1 MPEGISLI
9 REIQTRTILNRVSV
23 PDSWFGLH
31 YSMNLYRGCSHRCI
45 YCDSRSECYSID
57 SFDRDVLVKTN
68 AIDLLRDRLP
78 RLRIKGTIG
87 TGSMNDPYQPAERKI
102 GLTRRA
108 LEVIAENHF
117 PVHVITKS
125 DLVLRDM
132 DLLERIGRV
141 YSAVTFTVTTADEA
155 LAGQL
160 EPFAPSVMARF
171 KAMKQLSERGIHTG
185 ITLMPVLPFITDNPA
200 NILAILDM
208 AAESGAEYMIPFLGL
223 TLRDGQ
229 REYFMREIE
238 NVFPGMSQKYR
249 EHFGNMYHCPVSN
262 AGLLESI
269 LKKACAK
276 RSIPLEMPFYDPFD
290 TGQMNLF

>member
-1 MPEGISLI
+1 MI

-23 PDSWFGLH
+23 PDSWFGL
-31 YSMNLYRGCSHRCI
+31 YYNMNLYRGCSHRCI
-45 YCDSRSECYSID
+45 YCDSRSECYGID

-68 AIDLLRDRLP
+68 AVDLLKNRLP

-87 TGSMNDPYQPAERKI
+87 TGSMNDPYQPVEKKI

-108 LEVIAENHF
+108 LEVIEENHF

-125 DLVLRDM
+125 DLVLRDG

-141 YSAVTFTVTTADEA
+141 YSAVTFTVTTADET
-155 LAGQL
+155 LAGKL
-160 EPFAPSVMARF
+160 EPFAPSVAARF
-171 KAMKQLSERGIHTG
+171 RAMRQLSERGIHTG

-208 AAESGAEYMIPFLGL
+208 AAESGAEYIIPFLGV

-229 REYFMREIE
+229 REYFLREIE
-238 NVFPGMSQKYR
+238 KVFPGMNRKYR
-249 EHFGNMYHCPVSN
+249 EDFGNMYHCPVSN
-262 AGLLESI
+262 AGILEGM
-269 LKKACAK
+269 LREACVK
-276 RSIPLEMPFYDPFD
+276 RSILLEMPFYDPFD
-290 TGQMNLF
+290 NGQMNLF

>member
-1 MPEGISLI
+1 MI

-31 YSMNLYRGCSHRCI
+31 YSMNLYRGCAHRCV
-45 YCDSRSECYSID
+45 YCDSRSECYGID
-57 SFDRDVLVKTN
+57 CFDRDVLVKTN
-68 AIDLLRDRLP
+68 AVDLLKNRLP

-87 TGSMNDPYQPAERKI
+87 TGSMNDPYQPVEKKI

-108 LEVIAENHF
+108 LEVIEENHF

-141 YSAVTFTVTTADEA
+141 YSAVTFTVTTADET
-155 LAGQL
+155 LAGKL
-160 EPFAPSVMARF
+160 EPFAPSVISRF
-171 KAMKQLSERGIHTG
+171 KAMRQLSERGIHTG
-185 ITLMPVLPFITDNPA
+185 ITLMPVLPFITDKPE
-200 NILAILDM
+200 NIHAILDM
-208 AAESGAEYMIPFLGL
+208 AAESGAEYIIPYFGV

-229 REYFMREIE
+229 REYFMREIKK
-238 NVFPGMSQKYR
+238 VFPGMNRKYR

-262 AGLLESI
+262 ADILEGI
-269 LKKACAK
+269 LREACRK
-276 RSIPLEMPFYDPFD
+276 RSILLEMPFYDPLD
-290 TGQMNLF
+290 TGQLNLF

>member
-1 MPEGISLI
+1 MI

-45 YCDSRSECYSID
+45 YCDSRSECYGID
-57 SFDRDVLVKTN
+57 CFDRDVLVKTN
-68 AIDLLRDRLP
+68 AVDLLKNRLP

-87 TGSMNDPYQPAERKI
+87 TGSMNDPYQPVEKRI
-102 GLTRRA
+102 GLTRGA

-141 YSAVTFTVTTADEA
+141 YSAVTFTVTTADET
-155 LAGQL
+155 LARKL
-160 EPFAPSVMARF
+160 EPFAPSVTARF
-171 KAMKQLSERGIHTG
+171 RAMRQLSDLGIHTG
-185 ITLMPVLPFITDNPA
+185 ITLMPVLPFITDDPA

-208 AAESGAEYMIPFLGL
+208 AAESGAEYIIPFFGV

-229 REYFMREIE
+229 REHFLREIE
-238 NVFPGMSQKYR
+238 KVFPGMNRKYR
-249 EHFGNMYHCPVSN
+249 EHFGNMYRCPASN
-262 AGLLESI
+262 AGLLEGILKEACGIRSI
-269 LKKACAK
+269 L
-276 RSIPLEMPFYDPFD
+276 LEIPFYNPFD
-290 TGQMNLF
+290 TGQLNLF